1 MTGNTYL
8 QLFLGLNAFILGV
21 VATLAYRHWHKHIR
35 PGAETKTP
43 EIADETQLA
52 LPEGFKEELLRAS
65 ARDLGATL
73 RSTRANFEQDLDKTS
88 EHLNGL
94 LEKFGSDIVNDEMNL
109 FQARL
114 KEIRESTAD
123 KIGATQTQTAEHQQE
138 LEAAIQA
145 RRVELETAMQN
156 EIVAEK
162 QHIITELDTKLSNA
176 VTSFLLESLESEVD
190 LGAQTPH
197 LIAELEAHKDELMK
211 EVGHGES
218 APTS

>member
-21 VATLAYRHWHKHIR
+21 IATLAYHHWHKHIR
-35 PGAETKTP
+35 PGTDTQTP
-43 EIADETQLA
+43 EVTDATHLA

-73 RSTRANFEQDLDKTS
+73 RSTRENFEKDLDKTA
-88 EHLNGL
+88 EHINGL
-94 LEKFGSDIVNDEMNL
+94 LEKFGTDIVDDEMNL
-109 FQARL
+109 FQTRL
-114 KEIRESTAD
+114 KEIRESTTE

-145 RRVELETAMQN
+145 RRVELEAAMQA
-156 EIVAEK
+156 EIAAEK
-162 QHIITELDTKLSNA
+162 QRVIAVLDTKLSNA
-176 VTSFLLESLESEVD
+176 VTSFLLESLEGEVD

-197 LIAELEAHKDELMK
+197 LIAELEAHKDELIK

-218 APTS
+218 TPTA